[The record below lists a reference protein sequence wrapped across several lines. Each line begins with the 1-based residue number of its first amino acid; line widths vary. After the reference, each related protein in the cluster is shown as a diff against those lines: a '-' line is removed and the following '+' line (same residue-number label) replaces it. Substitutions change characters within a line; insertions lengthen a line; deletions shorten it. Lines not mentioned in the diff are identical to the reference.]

1 MNKDIE
7 KFIPIADFLSVML
20 GDNTEIIVHDLI
32 NYKNSIVHI
41 INGHISNRKIGDP
54 ITDIVYEYFLNESKD
69 NKAFICNYSSK
80 TIEGRLLY
88 SSTFFIKNDK
98 NEVVGALCFNSDYHK
113 LKTSISAIT
122 ALLPN
127 FVDDITFTTKHVK
140 ENKNVNPQEITSNKI
155 DLVINNFDVLPK
167 RMNID
172 EKTKVIK
179 ALSQEGVFNL
189 RGSVQEVALKLNMS
203 EPSIYRYIKK
213 IRIKS

>member
-32 NYKNSIVHI
+32 NYKQSIVHI

-54 ITDIVYEYFLNESKD
+54 ITDIVYEYFLNESKN
-69 NKAFICNYSSK
+69 NKEFICNFSSK

-88 SSTFFIKNDK
+88 SSTFFIKNEDK
-98 NEVVGALCFNSDYHK
+98 EVVGALCFNSDYHK

-122 ALLPN
+122 SLLPN

-140 ENKNVNPQEITSNKI
+140 ENLNANPHEITSNKI
-155 DLVINNFDVLPK
+155 DSVIDDFDVLPK

-179 ALSQEGVFNL
+179 ALSEAGVFNL